1 MRTRALI
8 TKFILI
14 NTYSVKTSVLS
25 HFERKN
31 VFHVAWVKIIK
42 GVMNF
47 HAKISHASNVPLIV
61 KLLYKSYEPQASG
74 SVKFDNDRDVIFMF
88 KMY

>member
-1 MRTRALI
+1 MFFSVSLETTRALI

-31 VFHVAWVKIIK
+31 
-42 GVMNF
+42 G
-47 HAKISHASNVPLIV
+47 VPLIV